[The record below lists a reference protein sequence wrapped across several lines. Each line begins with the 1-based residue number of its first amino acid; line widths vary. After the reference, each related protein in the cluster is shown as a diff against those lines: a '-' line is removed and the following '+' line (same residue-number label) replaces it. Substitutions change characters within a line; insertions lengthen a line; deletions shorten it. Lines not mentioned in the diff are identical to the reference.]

1 MTTAAYLVKGAD
13 PILRDRATRELV
25 AKLLGDDDPGL
36 ALEELAVI
44 GKAQS
49 FAGSPTGSS
58 PAGGEPADG
67 DSPESGDGPVS
78 GDKAST
84 VARAIASA
92 TTPPFGTE
100 RRIVVLRE
108 VGALNAAD
116 VGPLIEYL
124 ENPMDTTVLVFVAGG
139 GTVPAPLAKAC
150 KAAGVEEVG
159 AASEQPAEA
168 LGDLTRRAGIVL
180 SADATRRIAEHVGE
194 DAGRLP
200 AIVEV
205 LAGAFGQGAKLD
217 ADEVE
222 PYLTEAGAVPVYL
235 LAKAVDAGDHVEAL
249 VVLDRLRTASSMHPL
264 QVMGLLHRHF
274 ERLLR
279 LDNPDITGEADAFAA
294 LDGKVKPYPAKL
306 AWQQARKLGS
316 GGIRKAIGLLGQ
328 ADLDLRGATA
338 IPEDAVLE
346 VLVTRLAGLARRAGV
361 NRTGTANA
369 RLAGR

>member
-1 MTTAAYLVKGAD
+1 MTTVAYLVKGAD
-13 PILRDRATRELV
+13 PILRDSATRELV
-25 AKLLGDDDPGL
+25 AKLLGDDDAGL
-36 ALEELAVI
+36 ALEDLVVP
-44 GKAQS
+44 GKAHAS
-49 FAGSPTGSS
+49 TGSS
-58 PAGGEPADG
+58 TGSLSAGGEPADG
-67 DSPESGDGPVS
+67 DSDGPAS

-84 VARAIASA
+84 VARVIASA

-139 GTVPAPLAKAC
+139 GTIPVPLAKAC
-150 KAAGVEEVG
+150 KAAGVEEVS

-168 LGDLTRRAGIVL
+168 LGDLTRRAGIAL
-180 SADATRRIAEHVGE
+180 SAAATRRITEHVGE

-200 AIVEV
+200 AILEV
-205 LAGAFGQGAKLD
+205 LVGAFGKGAKLD
-217 ADEVE
+217 VDEVE

-249 VVLDRLRTASSMHPL
+249 VVLDRIRSASSMHPL

-279 LDNPDITGEADAFAA
+279 LDNPDIMGEADAVAA

-306 AWQQARKLGS
+306 AWQQARRLGS
-316 GGIRKAIGLLGQ
+316 GGIRQAIELLGR

-346 VLVTRLAGLARRAGV
+346 VLVTRLAGLARRAG
-361 NRTGTANA
+361 NQSAGNQRTGATSK
-369 RLAGR
+369 RS